1 MIQSFA
7 IQIKMISALGLLAML
22 SCFTGCVK
30 DRKELHPIALLSPQG
45 FPAMEQSV
53 SDLNITVEGVALGR
67 RLFYD
72 KQLSADVTTSCG
84 TCHEQRAAFGT
95 FEHDR
100 SHGVFN
106 SHTLRNAPPL
116 FNLLWQKKLS
126 LGRRLS
132 NLARGSGPTADWNH

>member
-1 MIQSFA
+1 MKQSA
-7 IQIKMISALGLLAML
+7 QTIQIQKMAVFGLLALLCLCM
-22 SCFTGCVK
+22 GCVK
-30 DRKELHPIALLSPQG
+30 EQKELHPITIISPPG

-53 SDLNITVEGVALGR
+53 SELNITSEGVALGR

-72 KQLSADVTTSCG
+72 KQLSADVSTSCG

-116 FNLLWQKKLS
+116 FNLLWQKNQCFQVK
-126 LGRRLS
+126 
-132 NLARGSGPTADWNH
+132 D